1 MIAGKPFNP
10 ATETSR
16 RPTPEKFAH
25 LRGWVAPIEHNIEMA
40 SAEQLADVNQQLEQV
55 SRFYISSIIQRTI
68 SQLTAKLGSGFVTLE
83 GTPGGALHVAP
94 MGTGQTLLSAVI
106 NETTADTNEI
116 IAATAGKRIKITG
129 IVLTVAGETNL
140 TFLSAAIPLSGPM
153 DFGAD
158 GEPRGM
164 VHALGN
170 FPLQTAEGEAFNIS
184 SSAAVQQSGYVTY
197 YTE

>member
-16 RPTPEKFAH
+16 RPTPETFAH
-25 LRGWVAPIEHNIEMA
+25 LKKWVEAISQNVEMA
-40 SAEQLADVNQQLEQV
+40 SAEQLADINQQLEQV

-68 SQLTAKLGSGFVTLE
+68 SQLTGLTADGFVTLAA
-83 GTPGGALHVAP
+83 TKPGALHVAP
-94 MGTGQTLLSAVI
+94 MGTGQTVLSAKI
-106 NETTADTNEI
+106 DETTAASNEI
-116 IAATAGKRIKITG
+116 IAAVPGKKIKITN
-129 IVLTVAGETNL
+129 IVLTVAGETNIV
-140 TFLSAAIPLSGPM
+140 FLSAATELTGPM
-153 DFGAD
+153 DFGGASQ
-158 GEPRGM
+158 PSGM

-170 FPLQTAEGEAFNIS
+170 FPLQTEEGEAFNMS